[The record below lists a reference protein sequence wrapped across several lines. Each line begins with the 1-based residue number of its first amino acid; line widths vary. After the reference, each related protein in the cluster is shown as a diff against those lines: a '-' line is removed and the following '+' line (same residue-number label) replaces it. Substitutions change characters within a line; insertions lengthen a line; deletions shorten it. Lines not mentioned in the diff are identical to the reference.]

1 MKSSLDFLLAQ
12 HAAGVR
18 YEQLSPQA
26 IANAKIFLLD
36 TLGVGISGGSTPE
49 IAPLLSAVSRWGVGE
64 ETSLWGRRKKLTPTQ
79 AVLVNAY
86 QVHCQEFDC
95 LHEGAVLHAM
105 ATLLPVLLAE
115 AEVRGPVTG
124 RALLTAL
131 AAGVD
136 AACTIGMASKLGLRF
151 FRPAASGGFGAVA
164 GLANLRGFD
173 AATTLA
179 AFGHQLAQV
188 SGTMQAHTEGSVVL
202 PLQIGVNA
210 RAALQSCDL
219 AQAGF
224 PSLQTPLT
232 GRFGYLPMFETE
244 WDLESA
250 MQDLGERWRLTELSH
265 KPYPSGR
272 ATHGGIEGLSV
283 LRDQAGFEAADVAE
297 IVVRGPSLLNHLVN
311 RPAQQ
316 TPTPNYARLCMPFVL
331 AKVLQHGALDPMHFR
346 GEALSD
352 PDTYALSLKVRMEK
366 DDNPNPN
373 ALVPQQITV
382 VLKNGKTLQHSI
394 DAMLA
399 SPTRPLNREA
409 QLTKFMR
416 CWSLSAEPMGSPQP
430 LIALIDRLEQCQDVS
445 QLIAQLVPDA

>member
-1 MKSSLDFLLAQ
+1 MSSLDAKLAE

-18 YEQLSPQA
+18 FEHLSPQA
-26 IANAKIFLLD
+26 IEAAKTFLLD
-36 TLGVGISGGSTPE
+36 TIGVGIAGGSTSE
-49 IAPLLSAVSRWGVGE
+49 VSPLLSAVCQWGTGNEV
-64 ETSLWGRRKKLTPTQ
+64 SLWGRRSTLTATQ

-105 ATLLPVLLAE
+105 ATLVPVLLTQAQL
-115 AEVRGPVTG
+115 RGPVSG
-124 RALLTAL
+124 RALLTAI

-136 AACTIGMASKLGLRF
+136 VSCSIGMASKLGLRF

-164 GLANLRGFD
+164 GLANLRGVD
-173 AATTLA
+173 GATTLA
-179 AFGHQLAQV
+179 ALGHQLGQV

-202 PLQIGVNA
+202 PFQIGVNA

-232 GRFGYLPMFETE
+232 GRFGYLPLFESE

-250 MQDLGERWRLTELSH
+250 MQGLGERWRVTELSH

-272 ATHGGIEGLSV
+272 ATHGGIEGLIS
-283 LRDQAGFEAADVAE
+283 LRQQAGFAVTDVDE
-297 IVVRGPSLLNHLVN
+297 IIVRGPSLLNHLVN
-311 RPAQQ
+311 RPGVEH
-316 TPTPNYARLCMPFVL
+316 PTPNYARLCMPFVL

-346 GEALSD
+346 GEALAD
-352 PDTYALSLKVRMEK
+352 PETYALSLKVRMEK
-366 DDNPNPN
+366 DGNPNPN
-373 ALVPQQITV
+373 ALVPQEVTIKLNDGTIMR
-382 VLKNGKTLQHSI
+382 HAI

-399 SPTRPLNREA
+399 SPARPLSREA
-409 QLTKFMR
+409 QLSKFHR
-416 CWSLSAEPMGSPQP
+416 CWALSAEPLGSPETV
-430 LIALIDRLEQCQDVS
+430 IALIDMLEDCADVR
-445 QLIAQLVPDA
+445 QLIACLTPS

>member
-1 MKSSLDFLLAQ
+1 MTSLDFSLAQ

-18 YEQLSPQA
+18 FEHLSSQA
-26 IANAKIFLLD
+26 IDAAKIFLLD
-36 TLGVGISGGSTPE
+36 SLGVGVAGGSTPE
-49 IAPLLSAVSRWGVGE
+49 ITPLLSAVSQWGDGTNV
-64 ETSLWGRRKKLTPTQ
+64 TLWGRRVKLTATQ

-86 QVHCQEFDC
+86 QLHCQEFDC

-115 AEVRGPVTG
+115 AQVRGPVSG
-124 RALLTAL
+124 RAFLTAL

-136 AACTIGMASKLGLRF
+136 VACTIGMASKLGLRF

-210 RAALQSCDL
+210 RAAWQSCDL
-219 AQAGF
+219 AQSGF

-232 GRFGYLPMFETE
+232 GRFGYLPMFESE

-250 MQDLGERWRLTELSH
+250 MQGLGERWRLTELSH

-272 ATHGGIEGLSV
+272 ATHGGIEGLSA
-283 LRDQAGFEAADVAE
+283 LHTQFGFAAADVAE

-311 RPAQQ
+311 RPPLER
-316 TPTPNYARLCMPFVL
+316 PTPNYARLCMPFVL
-331 AKVLQHGALDPMHFR
+331 AKVLQHGGLDPMHFR
-346 GEALSD
+346 GNALTD
-352 PDTYALSLKVRMEK
+352 PATYFLSLKVRMEK

-373 ALVPQQITV
+373 ALVPQQVTV
-382 VLKNGKTLQHSI
+382 RLKDGTVLQHAI

-399 SPTRPLNREA
+399 SPKRPLSREA
-409 QLTKFMR
+409 QLLKFYR
-416 CWSLSAEPMGSPQP
+416 CWTLSAEPMGSPEG
-430 LIALIDRLEQCQDVS
+430 LVELVDELERYSDIAGIIR
-445 QLIAQLVPDA
+445 QLTPAT